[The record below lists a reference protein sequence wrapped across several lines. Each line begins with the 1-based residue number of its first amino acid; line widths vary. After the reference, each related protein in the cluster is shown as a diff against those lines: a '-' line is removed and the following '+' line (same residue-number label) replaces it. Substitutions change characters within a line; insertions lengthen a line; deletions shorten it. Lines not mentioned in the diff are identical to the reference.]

1 MNELVIMQNQQAV
14 TSSMNI
20 ATDFGKQHGHV
31 LRDIRG
37 LQKDVSNFGEMFSDA
52 MEPDSYGRNQTVVYM
67 NRDGFT
73 LLAMGFTGK
82 RALEFKLKYIEAFN
96 KMEEQLKQ
104 PSNTKLL
111 LQAAL
116 EQEER
121 IEVVE
126 TDVKYLKD
134 NMRIDSAQ
142 EQRIR
147 DNANRVVVKCLGGK
161 NSAAYKSISR
171 KVFPLFWKEF
181 KRYFEV
187 PRYGDLPKVRFD
199 EAIEF
204 INAWTPSTSLKFDIR
219 SMNNQQHLK
228 LVE

>member
-1 MNELVIMQNQQAV
+1 MNELVIMQNQKAV
-14 TSSMNI
+14 TTTTKVAESFEREHYDVIKSVERL
-20 ATDFGKQHGHV
+20 K
-31 LRDIRG
+31 
-37 LQKDVSNFGEMFSDA
+37 KDVGTFSEMFIETT
-52 MEPDSYGRNQTVVYM
+52 EPDSYGRERKIYLM

-73 LLAMGFTGK
+73 LLAMGFTGQK
-82 RALEFKLKYIEAFN
+82 ALEFKLKYIEAFN

-147 DNANRVVVKCLGGK
+147 DNANRVVVNCLGGK
-161 NSAAYKSISR
+161 DSAAYKSISR
-171 KVFPLFWKEF
+171 KIFPQFWREF
-181 KRYFEV
+181 KSYFEI

-199 EAIEF
+199 EALEF
-204 INAWTPSTSLKFDIR
+204 INEWTPSTSLKFDIR
-219 SMNNQQHLK
+219 AMNNQQHLQ